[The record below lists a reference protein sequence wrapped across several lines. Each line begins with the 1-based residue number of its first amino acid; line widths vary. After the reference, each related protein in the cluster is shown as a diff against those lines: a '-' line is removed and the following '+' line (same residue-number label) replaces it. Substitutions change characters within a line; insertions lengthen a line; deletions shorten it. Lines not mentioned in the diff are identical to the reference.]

1 VREKVEIN
9 FEFASLFFLVSGRIF
24 SAVISER
31 NRVMCCFE
39 VRSDGNY
46 VWKVDVLQSICCEL
60 GRVVMIQH
68 EKNIEEIVEMEII
81 WGFMILLDVEDEG
94 MDWRMED

>member
-9 FEFASLFFLVSGRIF
+9 FEFASFFWFPGEFF

-68 EKNIEEIVEMEII
+68 EKNIEKIVEMEII
-81 WGFMILLDVEDEG
+81 WSFMILLE
-94 MDWRMED
+94 M